1 MFIRWVSVVFLAVP
15 KYRVIIA
22 IDLLLSFMLFAVIFI
37 LKQKYL
43 DCEVGLKARNKAYF
57 MHCAEY
63 LAFDAQC
70 PKFN

>member
-1 MFIRWVSVVFLAVP
+1 MFIRWVSVVFLAVSN
-15 KYRVIIA
+15 RVIKA

-57 MHCAEY
+57 MHCTEY

>member
-1 MFIRWVSVVFLAVP
+1 MVIRWVSVVFLAVSN
-15 KYRVIIA
+15 RVIKA

>member
-1 MFIRWVSVVFLAVP
+1 MFIRWVSVVFLAVSN
-15 KYRVIIA
+15 RVIKA

>member
-1 MFIRWVSVVFLAVP
+1 MFIRWVSVVFLAVSN
-15 KYRVIIA
+15 RVIKA

-43 DCEVGLKARNKAYF
+43 DCEVGLKARNKAHF

>member
-1 MFIRWVSVVFLAVP
+1 MFIRWVSVVFLAVSN
-15 KYRVIIA
+15 RVIKA

-37 LKQKYL
+37 LTQKYL